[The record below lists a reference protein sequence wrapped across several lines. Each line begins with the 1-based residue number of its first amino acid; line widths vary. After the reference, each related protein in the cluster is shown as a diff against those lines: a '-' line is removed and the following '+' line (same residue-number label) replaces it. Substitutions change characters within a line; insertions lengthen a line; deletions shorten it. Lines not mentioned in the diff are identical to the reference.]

1 MNRRNLVWIK
11 TLVWLACLLPLLRLM
26 YLGMTGGLGANPIE
40 FITLSTG
47 IWTLVLVL
55 VTLSISPLRNLTGQ
69 NWLIRVRRLFG
80 LFAFFYGALHFL
92 IYIWLDHIF
101 DIPAMVQDIVRRPF
115 ILAGF
120 TAFVSMIPLAATSTA
135 WSIRLLG
142 GPRWQAVHRL
152 IYVTGIAAV
161 IHFWWKVKADT
172 REPAVYAMVLAALYL
187 YRVFSW
193 NRDRQ
198 PGKKRHPV
206 AAQARGG
213 KRHR

>member
-1 MNRRNLVWIK
+1 
-11 TLVWLACLLPLLRLM
+11 
-26 YLGMTGGLGANPIE
+26 
-40 FITLSTG
+40 
-47 IWTLVLVL
+47 
-55 VTLSISPLRNLTGQ
+55 
-69 NWLIRVRRLFG
+69 
-80 LFAFFYGALHFL
+80 
-92 IYIWLDHIF
+92 
-101 DIPAMVQDIVRRPF
+101 
-115 ILAGF
+115 
-120 TAFVSMIPLAATSTA
+120 MIPLAATSTA

-142 GPRWQAVHRL
+142 GPRWQALHRL